1 MSAQRSTGP
10 VRFGVIGCADIAWRR
25 MLPALVADGEVRLV
39 AVASRDGA
47 KARRFAERFGGAALD
62 SYQALLDR
70 PDVDAVYLPLPA
82 VLHAEWIRRALLHG
96 KHVLAE
102 KPLTTDQETAAEL
115 VELARARGLLLFEN
129 VMFLRHS
136 QHAAVR
142 KLVAD
147 GAIGQLRQ
155 FSSAFAIPPKP
166 ATDISYQAEVGGG
179 ALLDVGVYPIRA
191 ASYFLGPDLE
201 VTGAVLRYDTRYDVV
216 VSGAV
221 LLHTPDG
228 IAAQLT
234 FGMEHSYRTSYE
246 LSGSTGRISLDRVFT
261 PPAQYQ
267 PVVRIEHQDHREEL
281 VWPADDQ
288 FANVVRL
295 FVGAVRDG
303 TDLDAH
309 AEASLRQARLVD
321 QVRARAELVK
331 FGAEPAE
338 PAAPGAPS
346 GR

>member
-1 MSAQRSTGP
+1 MPAQRPTGP

-25 MLPALVADGEVRLV
+25 TLPALTAAGDARLV

-47 KARRFAERFGGAALD
+47 KARRFTDRFGGDPLD

-82 VLHAEWIRRALLHG
+82 VLHAEWIRRALLAG

-102 KPLTTDQETAAEL
+102 KPLTTDHRTATEL
-115 VELARARGLLLFEN
+115 VRLARDRGLLLFEN
-129 VMFLRHS
+129 VMFLQHS

-142 KLVAD
+142 RLVAD
-147 GAIGQLRQ
+147 GAIGRLRQ
-155 FSSAFAIPPKP
+155 FSSTFTIPPKP
-166 ATDISYQAEVGGG
+166 ATDIRYQADVGGG

-201 VTGAVLRYDTRYDVV
+201 VTGAVLRHDSRFGVV

-228 IAAQLT
+228 VSAQLT

-246 LSGSTGRISLDRVFT
+246 LSGSTGRLALDRVFT
-261 PPAQYQ
+261 PPAHHQ
-267 PVVRIEHQDHREEL
+267 PVVRVERQDHREEL
-281 VWPADDQ
+281 TLPADDQ
-288 FANVVRL
+288 FANVVDL

-303 TDLDAH
+303 TDLSDA
-309 AEASLRQARLVD
+309 ADDSLRQAYLVD

-331 FGAEPAE
+331 VTPEP
-338 PAAPGAPS
+338 
-346 GR
+346 R